1 MRRLLASLAIAL
13 LGFYVAWPAW
23 SGYVI
28 REALRSQDA
37 ARLASKIN
45 FERVRASLLPVV
57 TAKVDEG
64 VGRYQSQLGGA
75 GAILLEQ
82 FKKDALPKVV
92 DATLRVLVTPQ
103 MIIRL
108 ASEAGP
114 IREGI
119 DRVVREQLGRRAAG
133 SAGGS
138 EPASPQAGGQ
148 GLGGLLGKVLKR
160 GDQQPAAAEP
170 AAPTPTQRTYSL
182 ENIKSLSLNGPLSF
196 RIGIAK
202 DPAATEPD
210 ITAEMS
216 FTGFDWKLTGL
227 IPK

>member
-1 MRRLLASLAIAL
+1 MLAIAL

-37 ARLASKIN
+37 ARLASKVD

-133 SAGGS
+133 SADGS

-160 GDQQPAAAEP
+160 GDQQPAAGEP
-170 AAPTPTQRTYSL
+170 PAPNSEDLFAGEHQEPVAQWAAFVPDRRRQGSGRDGTGYYSGNELYRVRL
-182 ENIKSLSLNGPLSF
+182 EID
-196 RIGIAK
+196 R
-202 DPAATEPD
+202 PD
-210 ITAEMS
+210 T
-216 FTGFDWKLTGL
+216 
-227 IPK
+227 